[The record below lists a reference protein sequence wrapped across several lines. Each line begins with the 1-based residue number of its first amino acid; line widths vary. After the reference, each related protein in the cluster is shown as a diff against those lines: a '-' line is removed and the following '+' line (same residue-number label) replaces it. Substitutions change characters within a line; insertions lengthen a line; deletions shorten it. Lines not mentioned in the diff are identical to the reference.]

1 MQAQAYP
8 PLPDD
13 LASKP
18 KFAVIGGSG
27 VTVAGEER
35 YSFQT
40 SLGWLINISFLDQEK
55 RVLFVNRHLC
65 TSWDE
70 SGKATYA
77 PPHVVDFHVILYAL
91 KKLNVKGICAI
102 GSTGSLRPKTVPVGS
117 IVMPDD
123 YAFVLPA
130 PVTFWGKIPMG
141 TFQPSG
147 NEEGKIH
154 YAPASKDDNEWVN
167 MRSWLQ
173 KVLSPV
179 LKEHQ
184 GKIRMAEGQD
194 EQNWPSV
201 FGCEVGVDVKL
212 SYVQT
217 CGPRFE
223 TRSEIQ
229 TYATLG
235 HIVGMTCASEWTL
248 AQELCLPY
256 VLVCAVDNSANGLSL
271 HPGGPVQEYLDHK
284 GDIAEVTTSLVK
296 CLTTALGAGGPEG
309 KW

>member
-1 MQAQAYP
+1 MQTPAYP

-13 LASKP
+13 LVSKP
-18 KFAVIGGSG
+18 KYAVIGGSG

-35 YSFQT
+35 FSFKT
-40 SLGWLINISFLDQEK
+40 SLGWLVNISFLDQEK

-77 PPHVVDFHVILYAL
+77 PPHVVDFHVILYGL
-91 KKLNVKGICAI
+91 KKLNVKGVCAI

-147 NEEGKIH
+147 VEEGKIH
-154 YAPASKDDNEWVN
+154 FAPASKDDSDWVN
-167 MRSWLQ
+167 MRSWVQ
-173 KVLSPV
+173 KVLAPV

-184 GKIRMAEGQD
+184 GKIKMAEGQ
-194 EQNWPSV
+194 EEKNWPSV

-284 GDIAEVTTSLVK
+284 GDIAEVTSSLVK
-296 CLTTALGAGGPEG
+296 CLTTGLGAGGPDG